1 MKIIYLLWVNIIK
14 YSIILINMVHNLW
27 KVCPN
32 LSSQKKIRKNMLIQ
46 YEKSLSLNY
55 FTLGA
60 IIRGR
65 AIIRGIRYVYLD
77 R

>member
-55 FTLGA
+55 FTLG
-60 IIRGR
+60 GR
-65 AIIRGIRYVYLD
+65 LFEGGLLFEEYGMYI
-77 R
+77 